1 MRFADLIFRYEWDEV
16 YPVLLRLY
24 PDQEVSLEGYE
35 EVYQTLRTISPART
49 NMRIII
55 ENMTDNFTGERY
67 VDVSGEVD
75 PQKKE
80 IAGGI
85 EPMEDA
91 EWKYAIEFLDWSEWL
106 DMEIETETETRF
118 PDLEIIAHCL
128 WEMTFIGYNRAEIRE
143 QFEEI
148 KQAKVDI
155 EFQELVDIDSLFD
168 DE

>member
-1 MRFADLIFRYEWDEV
+1 MRFADLIFRYEWGEV
-16 YPVLLRLY
+16 RPVLLRLY
-24 PDQEVSLEGYE
+24 PDQETSIAGYE
-35 EVYQTLRTISPART
+35 EVYQTLRTISPVQT

-55 ENMTDNFTGERY
+55 ENLTDDFTGEHY

-80 IAGGI
+80 TAGGI

-91 EWKYAIEFLDWSEWL
+91 ECKYAIEFLDWSEWL
-106 DMEIETETETRF
+106 DMEIAEEAEAKF
-118 PDLEIIAHCL
+118 LDLEIIAHCL
-128 WEMTFIGYNRAEIRE
+128 WEMTFVGYNRAEIRE

-155 EFQELVDIDSLFD
+155 EFQELVDVDSLFD